1 MLTINAE
8 DTATLLAFDDLIPA
22 LREGFIRGASTPN
35 RHHHTLD
42 EATDA
47 SLLVMPS
54 WDEKYLG
61 VKLVD
66 VFPSNT
72 ESGRPA
78 LSSAFILASS
88 TTGEHLAVIDGNE
101 LTRRRTV
108 ATSALAASYLAR
120 RSSTTHLI
128 VGAGHVGSLAAEAYL
143 SVFDIQTVLIY
154 DQFAP
159 NAERLV
165 GNLRQ
170 KGIHANT
177 VNNLASAVAGADI
190 ITCAT
195 LATEPIIRG
204 QWLQPGAHLDLI
216 GSFRPNMRESD
227 DQCIIRS
234 NVYVDTP
241 VALEESGDLT
251 QPIAAGILDA
261 EVNPGT
267 LSQLCRDEVHG
278 RQDNNQITLFKAVGS
293 GLADLTSAAFVYDA
307 ALHPVS

>member
-22 LREGFIRGASTPN
+22 LRKGFIRGASTPN

-42 EATDA
+42 DTTDA
-47 SLLVMPS
+47 TLLVMPS
-54 WDEKYLG
+54 WDDRYLG

-66 VFPSNT
+66 VFPANSV
-72 ESGRPA
+72 SGRPA
-78 LSSAFILASS
+78 LSSAFILASAS
-88 TTGEHLAVIDGNE
+88 TGEHLAVIDGNE

-120 RSSTTHLI
+120 RGSTTHLI
-128 VGAGHVGSLAAEAYL
+128 VGAGHIGSLAAEAYR

-154 DQFAP
+154 DQFAA
-159 NAERLV
+159 NAERLAE
-165 GNLRQ
+165 NLRQ
-170 KGIHANT
+170 KGIQART
-177 VNNLASAVAGADI
+177 ADDLASAVANADI

-216 GSFRPNMRESD
+216 GSFRPTMRESD

-251 QPIAAGILDA
+251 QPIADGILDA
-261 EVNPGT
+261 RSIAGNLP
-267 LSQLCRDEVHG
+267 QLCREEVHG
-278 RQDNNQITLFKAVGS
+278 RQDSNQITLFKAVGS